1 MHSFA
6 ELLGVEC
13 PGCSTL
19 ELTLKSEQLVLHT
32 ARASAIKAMI
42 ELFLSELKKAS
53 AGRAGGWRAAGLG
66 AGGWVGGPHLVWL
79 VSGLTA
85 KLRQGT
91 RGGTGRSGRV
101 PGPVE
106 GRVGR
111 EASRRS
117 GPVGCP
123 ACPPSSRL
131 QDSGYVIALRS
142 YITDDHSLLSF
153 HRGDLIKLLPVATLE
168 PGIPGGGQGSWHG
181 EGSTWQSRGRAEGPG
196 G

>member
-13 PGCSTL
+13 LGRSTL

-53 AGRAGGWRAAGLG
+53 AGRAAGLG
-66 AGGWVGGPHLVWL
+66 AGGWVGELHLVWL

-85 KLRQGT
+85 KLRQGA

-111 EASRRS
+111 EANRRS

-123 ACPPSSRL
+123 ACSPSSRL

-168 PGIPGGGQGSWHG
+168 PGIPGGGQGSRHG
-181 EGSTWQSRGRAEGPG
+181 EGSTWPSRGRAEGPG